1 MTLRDI
7 ISFNKGFKSGINLYL
22 SLNKEEKIRS
32 YIPTASSLR
41 ILDDYL
47 QAALQNKEQAT
58 LLIGPYGKGKSHLLL
73 VLLAILSMERNEKN
87 AKIID
92 SLVLRIDTED
102 KLDNSVKKT
111 IKKAWAGKPFLP
123 IILNSTNGDLNQTF
137 LMALNEALTRVKLS
151 GLVPDTFYSLALSR
165 IDDWKQNYPDT
176 YKHFEEQLDYYGANR
191 DEFQASLKMFSS
203 DALTLFKEIYPTVT
217 AGSEFNPLAVSDV
230 LPLYKNIS
238 EQLVENYGYSG
249 IYIVFDEFS
258 KFIEGQDGKLV
269 GNNMKLLQDICELA
283 SESQNAKVF
292 VTMVAHKGIKEY
304 GKYLSQETINA
315 FTGIE
320 GRIVE
325 KYFVTSSK
333 NNYELIKDAIVK
345 KDGYESLVPNNGIIF
360 GAKTEEKYYSL
371 PAFKTNFTKNDFDN
385 IILHGCY
392 PLNPVAAYLLLNLS
406 EKVAQNERTLF
417 TFISNDEPN
426 SLNRYV
432 NRHTFEDAWVVGADL
447 IYDYFKGLFK
457 KDVSNELVHN
467 IWLSTEY
474 ALDRCET
481 DDEKKIIKALAIVL
495 ASNKEDELP
504 ATDTVLK
511 LAVITA
517 DYDAA
522 IKRLLERELI
532 YKRRST
538 GTYAFKTK
546 AGSALKVEI
555 KKQRELRAE
564 NINYSHALEQVMDV
578 HYVIPR
584 KYNTELKMTRYF
596 EHEFMDVASF
606 LNIQDATPIIG
617 DAIDGKVITL
627 YSFTNVVPDDVKK
640 HFSKLGCDQLVVVVP
655 KEKLTIRKQLADFD
669 ILQSLKEQNVFNG
682 DDEVLKREFPIIEDD
697 ITQEVTDELEGIYGK
712 ESDACVLSIQKRK
725 VVEEKAGSEE
735 QAVNTCCFNLYR
747 KSPLIN
753 NEIINRNVVSSVQ
766 TKKARLNI
774 ITALL
779 THTDD
784 EEFYAGTNQEA
795 TIYRS
800 LFIRTGLKGQQ
811 VVPDRFLLETI
822 NIINNFI
829 DSCSDNKTVISG
841 LIHKLTSA
849 PYGMRKGIL
858 PIYLA
863 YVFAERNEDLIFYL
877 SGMEV
882 QLDANVVVNL
892 VEEAEEYELFVSKRD
907 IEKEKYLG
915 ELNTLF
921 KVTEQRNLTD
931 NRIKNIVICMQR
943 WFRNL
948 PQTAR
953 NMANSDLVE
962 EKDGIKDY
970 MHGICGL
977 LQQLEVNPY
986 EMLFVSF
993 PGIFRAEEFSI
1004 VGDRLAEVV
1013 TAFEDYLDQIV
1024 SIVLKKTCEIFGV
1037 KKDLNYALKEWYE
1050 KQSLLSKEGLHDGK
1064 ITALM
1069 SFVANLDIY
1078 DDTEIAKRLAKVV
1091 TGVYI
1096 ESWANGAVNEY
1107 AEELTRCKSEIE
1119 QIREEN
1125 TGDKP
1130 KLIFKGSA
1138 GKIIEK
1144 YYDRAPEGTGT
1155 VLRNIIED
1163 ALDEYDDLSV
1173 NDRVSILLDMIEK
1186 ILG

>member
-392 PLNPVAAYLLLNLS
+392 PLNPVAAYLLLNIS

-596 EHEFMDVASF
+596 ENEFMDVASF

>member
-102 KLDNSVKKT
+102 KLDNSVKGT

-137 LMALNEALTRVKLS
+137 LMALNEALTRAKLT

-292 VTMVAHKGIKEY
+292 VTMVAHKSIKEY

-360 GAKTEEKYYSL
+360 GAKTEDKYYSL

-392 PLNPVAAYLLLNLS
+392 PLNPVAAYLLLNIS

-426 SLNRYV
+426 SLTRYV

-511 LAVITA
+511 LAVITD

-538 GTYAFKTK
+538 DTYAFKTK

-564 NINYSHALEQVMDV
+564 NINYSHALELVMDV
-578 HYVIPR
+578 YYVIPR

-669 ILQSLKEQNVFNG
+669 ILHSLKEKNVFNG
-682 DDEVLKREFPIIEDD
+682 DDEVLKRELPIIEDD
-697 ITQEVTDELEGIYGK
+697 ITQEVTDELEGIYGE
-712 ESDACVLSIQKRK
+712 ESDARVLSIQKGK

-753 NEIINRNVVSSVQ
+753 NEIINRNVVSSAQ

-784 EEFYAGTNQEA
+784 KEFYAGTNQEA

-892 VEEAEEYELFVSKRD
+892 VEEADEIEATNTPTTNIINTVESEPDDDEDENTPNPMEGVTPEEVIEKGRKELENLGIEAPTEEEAKKFFDNSVVFEYADQGERSPAFDYKFVLTTTIITINTTHEFYRSFLSKVYDNQDAKTTFELFLASLVQSIRKSNTYQKVQND
-907 IEKEKYLG
+907 KLVTMWFNKLNNYIS
-915 ELNTLF
+915 ELLNP
-921 KVTEQRNLTD
+921 RN
-931 NRIKNIVICMQR
+931 
-943 WFRNL
+943 
-948 PQTAR
+948 A
-953 NMANSDLVE
+953 
-962 EKDGIKDY
+962 
-970 MHGICGL
+970 
-977 LQQLEVNPY
+977 
-986 EMLFVSF
+986 
-993 PGIFRAEEFSI
+993 
-1004 VGDRLAEVV
+1004 
-1013 TAFEDYLDQIV
+1013 
-1024 SIVLKKTCEIFGV
+1024 
-1037 KKDLNYALKEWYE
+1037 
-1050 KQSLLSKEGLHDGK
+1050 
-1064 ITALM
+1064 
-1069 SFVANLDIY
+1069 
-1078 DDTEIAKRLAKVV
+1078 
-1091 TGVYI
+1091 
-1096 ESWANGAVNEY
+1096 
-1107 AEELTRCKSEIE
+1107 
-1119 QIREEN
+1119 
-1125 TGDKP
+1125 
-1130 KLIFKGSA
+1130 
-1138 GKIIEK
+1138 
-1144 YYDRAPEGTGT
+1144 
-1155 VLRNIIED
+1155 
-1163 ALDEYDDLSV
+1163 
-1173 NDRVSILLDMIEK
+1173 
-1186 ILG
+1186 

>member
-7 ISFNKGFKSGINLYL
+7 ISVNKGFKSGINLYL

-41 ILDDYL
+41 ILNDYL
-47 QAALQNKEQAT
+47 QATLQNKEQAT

-87 AKIID
+87 TKIIN
-92 SLVLRIDTED
+92 SLISRIDTED
-102 KLDNSVKKT
+102 KLDDSVKKNV
-111 IKKAWAGKPFLP
+111 KEAWEEKPYLP
-123 IILNSTNGDLNQTF
+123 IILNSTNGDLNQAF
-137 LMALNEALTRVKLS
+137 LMALNESLTRAKLS

-165 IDDWKQNYPDT
+165 INDWKQNYPDT
-176 YKHFEEQLDYYGANR
+176 YKHFEEQLGHYGVNR
-191 DEFQASLKMFSS
+191 DEFLASLKMFSS
-203 DALTLFKEIYPTVT
+203 DALTLFREIYPTVT
-217 AGSEFNPLAVSDV
+217 AGSEFNPLSVSDV

-238 EQLVENYGYSG
+238 ERLVENYGYSG

-292 VTMVAHKGIKEY
+292 VTMVAHKSIKEY
-304 GKYLSQETINA
+304 GKSLSQETINA

-360 GAKTEEKYYSL
+360 GTKAEEKYYSL
-371 PAFKTNFTKNDFDN
+371 PAFKTNFTKKDFDN

-392 PLNPVAAYLLLNLS
+392 PLNPVAAYLLLNIS

-426 SLNRYV
+426 SLTRYV
-432 NRHTFEDAWVVGADL
+432 NGHTFEDVWVVGADL

-457 KDVSNELVHN
+457 KDISNELVHN

-481 DDEKKIIKALAIVL
+481 NDEKKIIKALAIVL
-495 ASNKEDELP
+495 AANKEDELP

-511 LAVITA
+511 LAVITD

-522 IKRLLERELI
+522 IMRLRERNLI

-538 GTYAFKTK
+538 DTYAFKTK

-564 NINYSHALEQVMDV
+564 NINYSHALELVTGV

-596 EHEFMDVASF
+596 EHKFMDVASF

-627 YSFTNVVPDDVKK
+627 YSFTNLVPDDVKN
-640 HFSKLGCDQLVVVVP
+640 HFNKLGCDQLVVVVP
-655 KEKLTIRKQLADFD
+655 KKKLTIRKQLANFD
-669 ILQSLKEQNVFNG
+669 ILQSLKEKNVFNG
-682 DDEVLKREFPIIEDD
+682 DDEVLKRELPIIEDD
-697 ITQEVTDELEGIYGK
+697 ITQEVADELEGIYGE
-712 ESDACVLSIQKRK
+712 ESDACVLSIQNGK
-725 VVEEKAGSEE
+725 VIEERAGSEE
-735 QAVNTCCFNLYR
+735 QAVNSCCFNLYR

-753 NEIINRNVVSSVQ
+753 NEIINRNAVSSTQ

-779 THTDD
+779 THTDN

-811 VVPDRFLLETI
+811 VVPNRFLLEAI
-822 NIINNFI
+822 NIINKFI
-829 DSCSDNKTVISG
+829 DNCSDNKTIIAS
-841 LIHKLTSA
+841 LIQKLTSS

-863 YVFAERNEDLIFYL
+863 YAFAERNEDLIFYL

-882 QLDANVVVNL
+882 QLDASVVVNL
-892 VEEAEEYELFVSKRD
+892 VEEADEYELFVSKRD
-907 IEKEKYLG
+907 VEKEKYLG

-931 NRIKNIVICMQR
+931 NRIKNTVICMQR

-948 PQTAR
+948 PQTTR

-962 EKDGIKDY
+962 EKDNIKRY

-986 EMLFVSF
+986 EMLFVSL
-993 PGIFRAEEFSI
+993 PRIFGVEEFSTI
-1004 VGDRLAEVV
+1004 GDLLAEVV
-1013 TAFEDYLDQIV
+1013 TAFEDYLDKIV

-1037 KKDLNYALKEWYE
+1037 KKDLNYTLKEWYE
-1050 KQSLLSKEGLHDGK
+1050 KQSLLSKEGLHNGK

-1069 SFVANLDIY
+1069 SFVADLDIY

-1091 TGVYI
+1091 TDVYI
-1096 ESWANGAVNEY
+1096 ESWANGAVDEY
-1107 AEELTRCKSEIE
+1107 VEKLTRCKLEIE
-1119 QIREEN
+1119 QIREEK

-1130 KLIFKGSA
+1130 KLTFKGSD

-1186 ILG
+1186 IIG

>member
-1 MTLRDI
+1 M
-7 ISFNKGFKSGINLYL
+7 
-22 SLNKEEKIRS
+22 
-32 YIPTASSLR
+32 
-41 ILDDYL
+41 
-47 QAALQNKEQAT
+47 
-58 LLIGPYGKGKSHLLL
+58 
-73 VLLAILSMERNEKN
+73 
-87 AKIID
+87 
-92 SLVLRIDTED
+92 
-102 KLDNSVKKT
+102 
-111 IKKAWAGKPFLP
+111 
-123 IILNSTNGDLNQTF
+123 
-137 LMALNEALTRVKLS
+137 
-151 GLVPDTFYSLALSR
+151 
-165 IDDWKQNYPDT
+165 
-176 YKHFEEQLDYYGANR
+176 
-191 DEFQASLKMFSS
+191 
-203 DALTLFKEIYPTVT
+203 
-217 AGSEFNPLAVSDV
+217 
-230 LPLYKNIS
+230 
-238 EQLVENYGYSG
+238 
-249 IYIVFDEFS
+249 
-258 KFIEGQDGKLV
+258 
-269 GNNMKLLQDICELA
+269 
-283 SESQNAKVF
+283 
-292 VTMVAHKGIKEY
+292 
-304 GKYLSQETINA
+304 
-315 FTGIE
+315 
-320 GRIVE
+320 
-325 KYFVTSSK
+325 
-333 NNYELIKDAIVK
+333 
-345 KDGYESLVPNNGIIF
+345 
-360 GAKTEEKYYSL
+360 
-371 PAFKTNFTKNDFDN
+371 
-385 IILHGCY
+385 
-392 PLNPVAAYLLLNLS
+392 
-406 EKVAQNERTLF
+406 
-417 TFISNDEPN
+417 
-426 SLNRYV
+426 